1 MTSPSLTI
9 GTALLAFSPTLTLL
23 FLIILP
29 KPQLT
34 ILSVVAAFAYLL
46 SAFGSSLI
54 WLIVNAI
61 FQFTN
66 RNQENSIG
74 ALLALT
80 VPSVLM
86 QWFVRMQFVKLYF
99 GVEDVIRKSVAK
111 HEAEESMDM
120 TTNNTTNNTTGTH
133 QQQQHH
139 AETNA
144 LQLQLN
150 DLSCSLASG
159 TGYALLHTLFLFG
172 TLLASESHESNNYYG
187 NLQTAQGYYGGGGG
201 STGHGGTLYQNS
213 CSSSSMPSLVNG
225 ALVGCMFS
233 ILDVVFMMLTF
244 FGMRRRQQYYY
255 YQQQQHHRGGGGG
268 ATGSSIVRPPPP
280 RSSSL
285 FQLLRDGLSFCNNN
299 GINDTIQGGNAAL
312 GLVIISH
319 LMASLALAPNGI
331 MEENGCQISLPCLA
345 AVVVLVVGLFWRGV
359 KGHFLPV
366 DQRERIQE
374 LRLSGDD
381 DGRMMMMGGSGGGG
395 SYHND

>member
-1 MTSPSLTI
+1 M
-9 GTALLAFSPTLTLL
+9 
-23 FLIILP
+23 
-29 KPQLT
+29 
-34 ILSVVAAFAYLL
+34 
-46 SAFGSSLI
+46 
-54 WLIVNAI
+54 
-61 FQFTN
+61 
-66 RNQENSIG
+66 
-74 ALLALT
+74 ALT

-120 TTNNTTNNTTGTH
+120 TTTDATRNGGT
-133 QQQQHH
+133 QQQQH

-213 CSSSSMPSLVNG
+213 CSSSMPSLVNG

-255 YQQQQHHRGGGGG
+255 YQQQHHRGGG
-268 ATGSSIVRPPPP
+268 SSSPIVVRPPPP

-299 GINDTIQGGNAAL
+299 GGINDTIQGGNAAL

-331 MEENGCQISLPCLA
+331 MEENGCLISLPCLA

-374 LRLSGDD
+374 LRLSGVDD
-381 DGRMMMMGGSGGGG
+381 DGGRMMMMGGGGGGGG